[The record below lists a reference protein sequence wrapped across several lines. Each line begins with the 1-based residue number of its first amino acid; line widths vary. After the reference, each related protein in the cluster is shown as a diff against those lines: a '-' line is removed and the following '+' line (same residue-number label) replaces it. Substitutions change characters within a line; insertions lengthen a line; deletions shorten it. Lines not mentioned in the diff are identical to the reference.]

1 MSDTP
6 SIAFIG
12 AGNMA
17 GAIIEGVI
25 AAGTYAPGQ
34 ITAADVRPE
43 ATRALADAHGIHGT
57 SDNAS
62 AVSTADVVVLSVKP
76 QTFAQLLPAIAG
88 SLRADAL
95 VISIAAG
102 VPLSVI
108 EAGLGA
114 AVRVVRVMPNT
125 PALVRAG
132 ATALSAGTHA
142 TDADLATA
150 EAVFAAVGET
160 VRVPEAQLD
169 AVTGLSGSGPA
180 YVFRLVEA
188 MIAGGQSA
196 GLGEAEARALA
207 HQTVFGAAKL
217 LVDSG
222 EPAAALRA
230 RVTSPGGTT
239 AAGLAALEAA
249 GFEQAVV
256 ACVAAA
262 TDRSKQLGDEV
273 REKLASSKDD

>member
-1 MSDTP
+1 MSDSPT
-6 SIAFIG
+6 IAFLG

-25 AAGTYAPGQ
+25 AAGTYLPGQ
-34 ITAADVRPE
+34 ITASDLRPE
-43 ATRALADAHGIHGT
+43 AIDALARAHGIGR
-57 SDNAS
+57 SEDNAA
-62 AVSTADVVVLSVKP
+62 AVTGAQVVVLSVKP
-76 QTFAQLLPAIAG
+76 QTFPELLPEIAKA
-88 SLRADAL
+88 LAPDAL

-102 VPLSVI
+102 VPLAVI

-114 AVRVVRVMPNT
+114 DVRVVRVMPNT

-132 ATALSAGTHA
+132 ATALSAGSHA

-150 EAVFAAVGET
+150 EAIFAAVGDT

-188 MIAGGQSA
+188 LIAAGETV
-196 GLGEAEARALA
+196 GLGASEARTLA

-217 LVDSG
+217 LVESG
-222 EPAAALRA
+222 ESAAALRQK
-230 RVTSPGGTT
+230 VTSPGGTT

-249 GFEQAVV
+249 GFEDAVKQ
-256 ACVAAA
+256 CVGAA
-262 TDRSKQLGDEV
+262 TRRGQELGDEA
-273 REKLASSKDD
+273 RRKLGRR